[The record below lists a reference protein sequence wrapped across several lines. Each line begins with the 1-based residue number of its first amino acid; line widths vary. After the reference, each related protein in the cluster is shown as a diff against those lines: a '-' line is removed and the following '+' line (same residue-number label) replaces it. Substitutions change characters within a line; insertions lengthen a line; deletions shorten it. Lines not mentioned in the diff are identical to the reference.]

1 MYIKVTTDLSPF
13 LRKAGRRPTPTPA
26 SKSLIEN
33 LNWTY
38 NQQTEQSEANLSD
51 FEPQK
56 NINIYILYRLLI
68 SNIRL
73 AILNMHQYVCHRAV
87 SLQGDKKDQHDEKL
101 QEKGIGDQLAA
112 IIAHI
117 EDLQVVNSRV
127 QNSDLTKGYM
137 NPLASDKSE
146 IRLDY

>member
-1 MYIKVTTDLSPF
+1 
-13 LRKAGRRPTPTPA
+13 
-26 SKSLIEN
+26 
-33 LNWTY
+33 
-38 NQQTEQSEANLSD
+38 
-51 FEPQK
+51 
-56 NINIYILYRLLI
+56 
-68 SNIRL
+68 
-73 AILNMHQYVCHRAV
+73 MHQYVCHRAV

-127 QNSDLTKGYM
+127 QNSDLTEGYM